1 MQDYL
6 GQEHIC
12 ALINF
17 YVYLGVPE
25 SENQD
30 IVKVVTII
38 SKILEV
44 SIEKHDISSAHG
56 MPKISLSYLK
66 VISQPSVYI
75 AGLVNRDL

>member
-6 GQEHIC
+6 GQKHIC

-17 YVYLGVPE
+17 YAYHGVPE

-30 IVKVVTII
+30 IVKVVTNI

-44 SIEKHDISSAHG
+44 SIEKHDISTAHG
-56 MPKISLSYLK
+56 MSKCCLSHWK
-66 VISQPSVYI
+66 VISEFI
-75 AGLVNRDL
+75 AKLVNRDL